1 MISSGT
7 SLGLCYCHGMTFAVF
22 MIKPYRISREVDA
35 LSEVQRKE
43 EGNITTYKQISATLE
58 SISASAAT
66 TIAPQLS
73 RSLAVQADCKK
84 VIEEKEKNMQRL
96 WTDAVEALVR
106 DVTRGVDDG
115 LQAALL
121 SIKQEARQV
130 VYSTGRSRK
139 RQREEE
145 GVAHPNEKIKKRD
158 SNMIILEHKRRRG
171 GSVDSS
177 SDGLQ
182 DNKGGS
188 LDEIED

>member
-1 MISSGT
+1 MINPHR
-7 SLGLCYCHGMTFAVF
+7 L
-22 MIKPYRISREVDA
+22 SREVDT

-43 EGNITTYKQISATLE
+43 EGNIKTYKQISATLE

-73 RSLAVQADCKK
+73 RSLVVQADCKK
-84 VIEEKEKNMQRL
+84 VIEEKENIMQRL
-96 WTDAVEALVR
+96 WTDAVEALVK
-106 DVTRGVDDG
+106 DVTREVDVG
-115 LQAALL
+115 LQVALL

-139 RQREEE
+139 RQRDEG
-145 GVAHPNEKIKKRD
+145 GVAHPEEKIKKRD
-158 SNMIILEHKRRRG
+158 GNTMMLEHKRRRG
-171 GSVDSS
+171 GSVYSS

-182 DNKGGS
+182 DNKGSS

>member
-1 MISSGT
+1 
-7 SLGLCYCHGMTFAVF
+7 
-22 MIKPYRISREVDA
+22 MIKRYRLSREVDT

-43 EGNITTYKQISATLE
+43 EENIKIYKQISATLE

-66 TIAPQLS
+66 TISPQLS
-73 RSLAVQADCKK
+73 RSLVVQADCKK
-84 VIEEKEKNMQRL
+84 VIDEKEKHMQRL
-96 WTDAVEALVR
+96 WTDAVETLVR
-106 DVTRGVDDG
+106 DVTREVDVG

-139 RQREEE
+139 RQRDE
-145 GVAHPNEKIKKRD
+145 GVQGLAYPEEKIKKKD
-158 SNMIILEHKRRRG
+158 GNTMILEHKRQR

-182 DNKGGS
+182 DNKGSS
-188 LDEIED
+188 LGEIED